1 MMVDEVEFVP
11 NRLLRWPKSKLLCLI
26 AVGRGLLWGGANNF
40 PVMYSVLE
48 TPLLATST
56 VAFV

>member
-1 MMVDEVEFVP
+1 MVDEVEFVP
-11 NRLLRWPKSKLLCLI
+11 NRLVRWPKSQLLCLI
-26 AVGRGLLWGGANNF
+26 GLDRGLLWGGANNF